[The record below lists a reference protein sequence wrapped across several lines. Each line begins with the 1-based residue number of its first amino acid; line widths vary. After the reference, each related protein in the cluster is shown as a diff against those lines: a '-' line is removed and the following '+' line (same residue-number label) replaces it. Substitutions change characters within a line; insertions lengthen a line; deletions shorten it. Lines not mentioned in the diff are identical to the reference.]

1 MSELSPVDPEETAV
15 SLWTRCEEW
24 KSIAARIAQLADE
37 DFTVGSREHSDNEA
51 VKVVDSPPAVSR
63 YLRERAWNIARMLRA
78 LHRLVFDTE
87 PGQFYLDATVMYPLM
102 RAALEDA
109 STIVWL
115 QKPTEQDER
124 LTRALHA
131 LHQESEH
138 FVTNQNR
145 LAMAATGVGGEAAVQ
160 GALLEEHMVRE
171 KLSVREHFR
180 AVAELL
186 SLDHGVVM
194 APLST
199 RRPIISAYGDQSQ
212 EFMTWGML
220 SDLSHFSYMTLAHL
234 ATSKMP
240 GASVQLLHVVMA
252 QFVRTVNGACV
263 DAIWALERA
272 ARPPAAGA

>member
-1 MSELSPVDPEETAV
+1 MSQPRPVDPEETAIA
-15 SLWTRCEEW
+15 LWTRCQEW
-24 KSIAARIAQLADE
+24 QSIAARIQKLADD
-37 DFTVGSREHSDNEA
+37 DFTVGSRGHGDNEA

-78 LHRLVFDTE
+78 LHRIVFDTE
-87 PGQFYLDATVMYPLM
+87 PGQFNLDATVMYPLM

-115 QKPTEQDER
+115 QKPTERDRR
-124 LTRALHA
+124 LTRALQA

-145 LAMAATGVGGEAAVQ
+145 LALAAAGVGGEAAAK
-160 GALLEEHMVRE
+160 GALLEEHMARE

-180 AVAELL
+180 AVTELL
-186 SLDHGVVM
+186 SLDYEAVK

-199 RRPIISAYGDQSQ
+199 RRPITSAYGDQSQ

-234 ATSKMP
+234 ATSKVR
-240 GASVQLLHVVMA
+240 GSSVQLLHVVMA
-252 QFVRTVNGACV
+252 QFVGTVNGACV
-263 DAIWALERA
+263 EATGALEQA
-272 ARPPAAGA
+272 ARPPGARA